1 VAEGSGGGF
10 RDGETGLIVSV
21 PAAEPIVGRWRS
33 QFDAAA
39 AAGVPAHITVLYP
52 FLNRDRVDGSVLADL
67 DAVIAKHQ
75 AFGLRLTQCRRF
87 PGVLYLAPEPD
98 TELRALTAAVTSRWP
113 EAPPYR
119 GQFADVVPHLTVAHG
134 QDPEVLDMIE
144 SEVSGQLPVTARI
157 ESVQLIAYA
166 GARWDEVRSFGLADG
181 ESQRR

>member
-1 VAEGSGGGF
+1 
-10 RDGETGLIVSV
+10 V
-21 PAAEPIVGRWRS
+21 PAAEPIVGGWRS

-52 FLNRDRVDGSVLADL
+52 FLDRDRVDADVLADL
-67 DAVIAKHQ
+67 DTLVAKHQ
-75 AFGLRLTQCRRF
+75 AFGLRLTHCRRF
-87 PGVLYLAPEPD
+87 SGVLYLAPEPD
-98 TELRALTAAVTSRWP
+98 TGLRALTAAIAGRWP
-113 EAPPYR
+113 EAPPYG

-144 SEVSGQLPVTARI
+144 SQVCGRLPVTARI

-166 GARWDEVRSFGLADG
+166 GARWDEVRSFDLADG

>member
-1 VAEGSGGGF
+1 MAAGSAGGY
-10 RDGETGLIVSV
+10 RDGETALIVTV
-21 PAAEPIVGRWRS
+21 PAAEPIVGGWRS

-52 FLNRDRVDGSVLADL
+52 FLDHDRVDAGVLADL
-67 DAVIAKHQ
+67 DALVGQHQ
-75 AFGLRLTQCRRF
+75 AFDLRLTQCRRF
-87 PGVLYLAPEPD
+87 PGALYLAPEPE
-98 TELRALTAAVTSRWP
+98 TRFRALTAAIVGRWP
-113 EAPPYR
+113 EAPPYG

-144 SEVSGQLPVTARI
+144 SEVCDRLPVTERI
-157 ESVQLIAYA
+157 ESVQLIAYT

>member
-1 VAEGSGGGF
+1 MAEGSAGGY

-21 PAAEPIVGRWRS
+21 PAAEPIVAGWRS

-52 FLNRDRVDGSVLADL
+52 FLDRDRVDADVLADL
-67 DAVIAKHQ
+67 AALVAKHQ
-75 AFGLRLTQCRRF
+75 AFDLRLTECRRF

-98 TELRALTAAVTSRWP
+98 TALRALTAAITGRWP
-113 EAPPYR
+113 EAPPYG

-134 QDPEVLDMIE
+134 QGPEVLDMIE
-144 SEVSGQLPVTARI
+144 SEVCDRLPVTARI

-181 ESQRR
+181 ETQGR